1 MSYQQ
6 TKQEIKKFSKSSI
19 KILSFLLVFVLLL
32 EGMSIT
38 VFSKKAATQYQNSF
52 SKSCSFTT
60 EPKNSIDIA
69 LIGSSDLYSGF
80 VPVELWDNYGYTST
94 VISTPKQ
101 TVQRSYTFL
110 EELLN
115 VQSPRL
121 VVIETDMFYQGVP
134 LEKKAQI
141 EIDKPKYL
149 SVISK
154 AKKIIKLISTFPIG
168 ENLEN
173 HFTVFMF
180 HDTWKTLKT
189 NQLKKFIR
197 NDSEITCEHGYNF
210 NKIIYPIKDNDRMA
224 ATNEIEAIPDEN
236 VPYIQKMLD
245 TCKQRGIRVMLIE
258 MPSLTSWNYARY
270 NAVKQLAD
278 NNGVEFIDLNLK
290 ENFNTAQF
298 NCEKDY
304 RDNGNHLNYYGAVKA
319 TDFLGDIIS
328 AKHGDI
334 LTDRRNDRQF
344 EYWQKSSED
353 FKKKYNTQ

>member
-1 MSYQQ
+1 MNNQQ
-6 TKQEIKKFSKSSI
+6 TIQEIKSFSKSTI
-19 KILSFLLVFVLLL
+19 KILSFLLVFMLLL

-110 EELLN
+110 EELLK
-115 VQSPRL
+115 VQNPKL
-121 VVIETDMFYQGVP
+121 VIIETDMFYQGVP
-134 LEKKAQI
+134 LEDKAQI
-141 EIDKPKYL
+141 EIDKPKCF
-149 SVISK
+149 SIISK

-189 NQLKKFIR
+189 NQLKKLINR
-197 NDSEITCEHGYNF
+197 DSEITCEHGYNF
-210 NKIIYPIKDNDRMA
+210 NKIIYPINDNDRMA
-224 ATNEIEAIPDEN
+224 ATNETEPIPDEN
-236 VPYIQKMLD
+236 VLYIQKMLD
-245 TCKQRGIRVMLIE
+245 ECKSRGIRVMLIE

-278 NNGVEFIDLNLK
+278 NNNVEFIDLNLK
-290 ENFNTAQF
+290 ENFSTSQI
-298 NCEKDY
+298 NCDSDY

-319 TDFLGDIIS
+319 THFFGSIIYD
-328 AKHGDI
+328 KHSDI

-344 EYWQKSSED
+344 AYWQQSSKE
-353 FKKKYNTQ
+353 FKKKYNIK